1 MDSLDTA
8 KGSLDTQQVR
18 SPDWAAIGLVGG
30 AVVLTLATSYIHSTL
45 GGLLFT
51 FNALGYATLAMAMVV
66 PIRLAD
72 RFRWLV
78 RLGLLGF
85 TVATIGGWV
94 LFGARYDV
102 AYLSKGIEA
111 VLVALLLV
119 SIFRFDGGPAGVFS
133 RVRALPGELRGLV
146 RGPR

>member
-1 MDSLDTA
+1 MDSSDPTT
-8 KGSLDTQQVR
+8 GPVDTQQVR
-18 SPDWAAIGLVGG
+18 SPDWSAIGLVGG
-30 AVVLTLATSYIHSTL
+30 AVLLTLATAYIHATL

-51 FNALGYATLAMAMVV
+51 LNALGYATLAIAMVV
-66 PIRLAD
+66 PIRLAE

-85 TVATIGGWV
+85 TLTTIGGWI

-119 SIFRFDGGPAGVFS
+119 SIFRFDGGPAGVVT
-133 RVRALPGELRGLV
+133 RLRALPADLAGLV
-146 RGPR
+146 RGAR

>member
-1 MDSLDTA
+1 MHSIDTVE
-8 KGSLDTQQVR
+8 GQVDTQQAQSR
-18 SPDWAAIGLVGG
+18 DWATIGLVGG
-30 AVVLTLATSYIHSTL
+30 AVLLTLATSYIHSTL

-51 FNALGYATLAMAMVV
+51 LNALGYATLAIAMVV

-85 TVATIGGWV
+85 TLATIGGWI

-119 SIFRFDGGPAGVFS
+119 SIFRFDGGPTGVFA
-133 RVRALPGELRGLV
+133 RVRALPGDLIGLV
-146 RGPR
+146 RGHR

>member
-1 MDSLDTA
+1 MHSNDTVEGQLDTEPA
-8 KGSLDTQQVR
+8 QSRNWG
-18 SPDWAAIGLVGG
+18 AIGLVGG
-30 AVVLTLATSYIHSTL
+30 VVLLTLATAYIHSTL

-51 FNALGYATLAMAMVV
+51 LNALGYTTAAIAMVV
-66 PIRLAD
+66 PIRLAE

-85 TVATIGGWV
+85 TLATIGGWI

-119 SIFRFDGGPAGVFS
+119 SIFRFDGGPAGVVT
-133 RVRALPGELRGLV
+133 RLRALPADLLGLV
-146 RGPR
+146 RGVR

>member
-8 KGSLDTQQVR
+8 KGSLDTQSVR

-30 AVVLTLATSYIHSTL
+30 VVVLTVGTAYIHSTL

-51 FNALGYATLAMAMVV
+51 LNALGYATLAIAVAA
-66 PIRLAD
+66 PIRLAA

-85 TVATIGGWV
+85 TLTTIGGWI

-119 SIFRFDGGPAGVFS
+119 SIFRFDGGPAGVVT
-133 RVRALPGELRGLV
+133 RLRALPAD
-146 RGPR
+146 

>member
-1 MDSLDTA
+1 MDFLDTA
-8 KGSLDTQQVR
+8 REARETQQIH
-18 SPDWAAIGLVGG
+18 SPDKAAIGLVAGV
-30 AVVLTLATSYIHSTL
+30 VVLTVATSYIHSTL

-51 FNALGYATLAMAMVV
+51 LNALGYAALAIAMIV
-66 PIRLAD
+66 PIRLVN

-102 AYLSKGIEA
+102 AYLDKGIEA

-119 SIFRFDGGPAGVFS
+119 SIYRFDGGPAGVLS
-133 RVRALPGELRGLV
+133 HLRALPGDLMGLV
-146 RGPR
+146 RGNR